1 MEHSTNKLEY
11 KVGVF
16 IAMGLVAVMVTIL
29 LLGADKT
36 FFTKYVHVK
45 GHFTEVS
52 GLFPGSVVSL
62 AGVPV
67 GNVDAIDFVAENKL
81 EVDMKIDAKFAFRL
95 VKGTV
100 AEIRTQGAL
109 GDKFMY
115 LIPGPDPQAP
125 KLEDGALIEV
135 TEQDLMK
142 LLTSR
147 EDGVA
152 RVVDLIKE
160 VHILVASLNQNGNA
174 GVMMKNMTEAS
185 AKLKSTLTQ
194 IDGLMGDLRGD
205 QHGNLAQNNKLK
217 QSVASLASILEKI
230 DQGKGSLGQL
240 INDPAVHQ
248 SLKAFLG
255 QSPRNTYMKN
265 MLRESLQPSK

>member
-1 MEHSTNKLEY
+1 MEHSTTKLEY

-16 IAMGLVAVMVTIL
+16 IAFGLVAVMVTIL

-36 FFTKYVHVK
+36 LFTRFVHVK
-45 GHFTEVS
+45 GRFTEVS

-67 GNVDAIDFVAENKL
+67 GNVEGIEFVESENKL
-81 EVDMKIDAKFAFRL
+81 EIDMKIDSKFASRL

-109 GDKFMY
+109 GDKYVY
-115 LIPGPDPQAP
+115 LVPGDPKAGP
-125 KLEDGALIEV
+125 LADGDLVET
-135 TEQDLMK
+135 TEQDIMK
-142 LLTSR
+142 LITSR

-160 VHILVASLNQNGNA
+160 VHVLVASLNHNGQA

-185 AKLKSTLTQ
+185 AKLKTTLDK
-194 IDGLMGDLRGD
+194 IDSLMGDLRGE
-205 QHGNLAQNNKLK
+205 LPQNNKLK
-217 QSVASLASILEKI
+217 ASVASLASILEKI
-230 DQGKGSLGQL
+230 DQGKGTLGQL
-240 INDPAVHQ
+240 INDPSVHQ
-248 SLKAFLG
+248 SLKSFLG

-265 MLRESLQPSK
+265 MLRESLPK